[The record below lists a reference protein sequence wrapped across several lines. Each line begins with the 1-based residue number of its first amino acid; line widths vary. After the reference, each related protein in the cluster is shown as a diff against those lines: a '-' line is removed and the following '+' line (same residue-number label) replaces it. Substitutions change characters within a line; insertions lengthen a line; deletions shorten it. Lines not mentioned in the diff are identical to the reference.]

1 MKDQNRK
8 LDLNGCPVKDMG
20 GQAVMEG
27 VMMRSGKATAV
38 SVRRPDGT
46 IVTQRTEFIA
56 PKDRH
61 PWMGKPFIRGV
72 INMATM
78 LYFGMNTLE
87 SSTKMLGILD
97 EEPTK
102 IEKWLA
108 KKLGK
113 GVDKI
118 VMGVAIVLA
127 VVLSIGLFMAIPAGV
142 ESLCKSAGM
151 GPLGY
156 TLMGGLVKIL
166 ILVGYMIAVAFVPD
180 VRRTFQYHGAEHK
193 SVFCFDSDLELT
205 PENAQT
211 FSRLH
216 PRCGTAFLLI
226 VFTISILL
234 FLVLNVLV
242 PINNY
247 FLRVL
252 FHLAML
258 PIVAGVSY
266 EVLMGLAH
274 SDSKIAHILRW
285 PGLQMQRLTT
295 REPDQSMLEVAIVSV
310 NVVMNGLPKHAKKT
324 SEGWA
329 ILHDYRESERGYV
342 PPVKEETEKNEEAE
356 ESRASDGSEEKNAA
370 AEKKEEV
377 VTAEETSVSKVTKTA
392 DVESGAAEKTAE
404 VETAE
409 ELPVSEAPK
418 KADGE
423 NDGAEGAA

>member
-1 MKDQNRK
+1 
-8 LDLNGCPVKDMG
+8 
-20 GQAVMEG
+20 
-27 VMMRSGKATAV
+27 
-38 SVRRPDGT
+38 
-46 IVTQRTEFIA
+46 
-56 PKDRH
+56 
-61 PWMGKPFIRGV
+61 MGKPFIRGV

-78 LYFGMNTLE
+78 LYFGMQTLE

-102 IEKWLA
+102 FEKWLA

-113 GVDKI
+113 GVDKV

-127 VVLSIGLFMAIPAGV
+127 VILSIGLFMALPAAV
-142 ESLCKSAGM
+142 ESLCKGAGM

-156 TLMGGLVKIL
+156 TLLGGLVKIL

-193 SVFCFDSDLELT
+193 SVFCFDSDLDLT
-205 PENAQT
+205 PENAQK

-242 PINNY
+242 PISNY

-274 SDSKIAHILRW
+274 SDSKIAHVLRW

-295 REPDQSMLEVAIVSV
+295 REPDESMLECAIVSV
-310 NVVMNGLPKHAKKT
+310 NVVMNGLPAHAKKT
-324 SEGWA
+324 PEGWA

-342 PPVKEETEKNEEAE
+342 PPTEEKEEEEPSGEAETAKEEPEEEKPSEEAETVKEEPAGN
-356 ESRASDGSEEKNAA
+356 D
-370 AEKKEEV
+370 
-377 VTAEETSVSKVTKTA
+377 
-392 DVESGAAEKTAE
+392 AAEKTSGDE
-404 VETAE
+404 PEKSGGTE
-409 ELPVSEAPK
+409 GEA
-418 KADGE
+418 
-423 NDGAEGAA
+423 

>member
-1 MKDQNRK
+1 MQMAKDK
-8 LDLNGCPVKDMG
+8 AANGAACAVKDMG

-38 SVRRPDGT
+38 TVRRPDGT
-46 IVTQRTEFIA
+46 MVTKRTAFVA
-56 PKDRH
+56 PKDKH

-72 INMATM
+72 INMGTM

-87 SSTKMLGILD
+87 DSTKMLGILD

-102 IEKWLA
+102 FEKWLA
-108 KKLGK
+108 KKTGK

-118 VMGVAIVLA
+118 VMAVAIVLA
-127 VVLSIGLFMAIPAGV
+127 VALSIGLFMALPAGV
-142 ESLCKSAGM
+142 ESLLKKAGWSA
-151 GPLGY
+151 LGY
-156 TLMGGLVKIL
+156 TLMGGLCKIL
-166 ILVGYMIAVAFVPD
+166 ILIGYMVAVAFVPD

-193 SVFCFDSDLELT
+193 SVHCFESTQELT
-205 PENAQT
+205 PKNAQT

-242 PINNY
+242 PIDNY

-258 PIVAGVSY
+258 PVVAGVSY

-274 SDSKIAHILRW
+274 SNSRIAHILRW

-295 REPDQSMLEVAIVSV
+295 REPDEKMLECAIVSV
-310 NVVMNGLPKHAKKT
+310 NVVLYGLPKHAKKT
-324 SEGWA
+324 KEGWA
-329 ILHDYRESERGYV
+329 ILRDYRESEKDYV
-342 PPVKEETEKNEEAE
+342 PPV
-356 ESRASDGSEEKNAA
+356 
-370 AEKKEEV
+370 
-377 VTAEETSVSKVTKTA
+377 VTAEPTETEETTN
-392 DVESGAAEKTAE
+392 AETTPDTEE
-404 VETAE
+404 V
-409 ELPVSEAPK
+409 PVASAS
-418 KADGE
+418 
-423 NDGAEGAA
+423 